1 MQRDEAL
8 AILRAHREEIFTR
21 FPVKKLALFGSTVRN
36 EASETSDVDVL
47 VEFEGPTTFDG
58 YFDLKFYLEEV
69 LQREV
74 DLVCAKAVRP
84 RIKPYIERE
93 ALDVA

>member
-8 AILRAHREEIFTR
+8 AILRAHRDEIFTR

-74 DLVCAKAVRP
+74 DLVCANAVRP
-84 RIKPYIERE
+84 RIRPYIERE

>member
-8 AILRAHREEIFTR
+8 AILRAHRDEIFTR

-58 YFDLKFYLEEV
+58 YFDLKFYLEQV

-74 DLVCAKAVRP
+74 DLVCANAVRP
-84 RIKPYIERE
+84 RIRPYIERE